1 MISLRSAG
9 FALAAVSLLIGFAA
23 STAAAQTL
31 TNPNAPQWSPPHAA
45 AKPHEA
51 IRSKKSCKQFGAGFV
66 AVPGSDACVKI
77 GGFVTVEGDQPALTL
92 FVALLAGA
100 QERTRTSTVLPAST

>member
-31 TNPNAPQWSPPHAA
+31 ANPNAPQWSPPHAA
-45 AKPHEA
+45 AKPHQA

-77 GGFVTVEGDQPALTL
+77 GGFVTVEG
-92 FVALLAGA
+92 G
-100 QERTRTSTVLPAST
+100 TRGR

>member
-1 MISLRSAG
+1 MRSLRSAG

-77 GGFVTVEGDQPALTL
+77 GGWVTVEG
-92 FVALLAGA
+92 G
-100 QERTRTSTVLPAST
+100 TSRH